1 MVFNMTHLIDYYQKT
16 FFCSNFTKQMT
27 NNLCSNDVITSHSLN
42 RHIIY
47 KNIPFNN
54 HVDVQLRKD
63 LHIIKK
69 LGSGG
74 FGTVYLACWKSKKI
88 ALKILHRKPEDLVI
102 KCLKAEQRLLHFEH
116 PNIVRTLMVH
126 SFWTGYETGLI
137 LMEYVGERNLQ
148 SLIDDSKQVL
158 CYNRRVKFGLQVSKA
173 MEFIHSKHVVHL
185 DLKPTNIII
194 TDNDV
199 CKICD
204 FGCSQCV
211 KQPVLETS
219 SLSGTAAYIAPELLK
234 GNQPTKKCD
243 VYSFGIILWQMLSGK
258 VPFEY
263 ENPHVIIYKVVT
275 DNLRP
280 KEIDSHKTTKDLAYG
295 TLYRQCWDRNPQ
307 DRPTFE
313 GLVEIFNAW
322 VNKTLDYKIFNPH
335 SLGFNLSPSNSP
347 TYEICKYKAKSWIK
361 TFKDNF
367 RVL

>member
-1 MVFNMTHLIDYYQKT
+1 MLFNMAHHNDKYQKT
-16 FFCSNFTKQMT
+16 FFSDFTKQMT
-27 NNLCSNDVITSHSLN
+27 DNLCSKDVITPHSLC
-42 RHIIY
+42 RHINCHKI
-47 KNIPFNN
+47 IPFNN
-54 HVDVQLRKD
+54 NADGQLRKD

-74 FGTVYLACWKSKKI
+74 FGTVYLVCWKSKKF
-88 ALKILHRKPEDLVI
+88 ALKILHRKPDNLVI

-126 SFWTGYETGLI
+126 SFWTGHENGLI
-137 LMEYVGERNLQ
+137 LMEYVGERNLRC
-148 SLIDDSKQVL
+148 LIDDSKEVL
-158 CYNRRVKFGLQVSKA
+158 CYNRRVKYGLQVSKA

-211 KQPVLETS
+211 KWPVVETS
-219 SLSGTAAYIAPELLK
+219 SLSGTATYIAPELLK
-234 GNQPTKKCD
+234 GKQPTKKCD
-243 VYSFGIILWQMLSGK
+243 VYSFGIILWQMLSRK

-280 KEIDSHKTTKDLAYG
+280 KEIDSLKTSKDLAYV
-295 TLYRQCWDRNPQ
+295 TLYKQCWDRKPQ

-313 GLVEIFNAW
+313 GLVETFNTW
-322 VNKTLDYKIFNPH
+322 VNKTF
-335 SLGFNLSPSNSP
+335 
-347 TYEICKYKAKSWIK
+347 
-361 TFKDNF
+361 FK
-367 RVL
+367 L